1 MHDGPMPSFGV
12 GDIFTSDNPDET
24 LAAWGPY
31 GVCVNVL
38 FDLQNSEVEPRWH
51 GWLIP
56 WVAGLTLLRAT
67 GHVLAKVDAT
77 KSSKHKSEIKSLWRA
92 WTDHRA
98 ENWVFWDFIEEER
111 NNVVKEFEF
120 GFQIEPYSEPEEYE
134 VENAVYEKIELFREA
149 VYWWRHQLRAIEEAL
164 TN

>member
-1 MHDGPMPSFGV
+1 MKETRNPSFV
-12 GDIFTSDNPDET
+12 KGDIFTSANPRET

-38 FDLQNSEVEPRWH
+38 FSLQNSDVEPRWH

-67 GHVLAKVDAT
+67 GHVLGKVDAQ
-77 KSSKHKSEIKSLWRA
+77 KSDKHKAEIAELWRR
-92 WTDHRA
+92 WNEKRT

-111 NNVVKEFEF
+111 NNVIKEFEF

-134 VENAVYEKIELFREA
+134 VDDTVHKKIELFRES
-149 VYWWRHQLRAIEEAL
+149 VYWWRAQLRAVEVAL
-164 TN
+164 A